1 MFRIRVNKICCVSIL
16 AVASSGCA
24 LAQYGGSGGMGTP
37 ASGGTYTPGSRSY
50 GHGAAIGAAVGGGA
64 GAALLFFGLRHRHNR
79 VVGCVAP
86 DGKTL
91 TTDDGKHAYQ
101 LAGNE
106 LTAGERLSVIGKKSK
121 NELGRDQLEVRSI
134 KKDFG
139 QCGRQQ
145 AGVIEQYP

>member
-1 MFRIRVNKICCVSIL
+1 MFRTVANKTFCIL
-16 AVASSGCA
+16 IVALVMSSCA
-24 LAQYGGSGGMGTP
+24 LAQYGGGGMGTTP
-37 ASGGTYTPGSRSY
+37 ASGGTYNPSSRSY
-50 GHGAAIGAAVGGGA
+50 GHGAAIGAGVGAGA
-64 GAALLFFGLRHRHNR
+64 GAALLLFGLRHRHNQ

-106 LTAGERLSVIGKKSK
+106 VTAGERLSLIGKKSK
-121 NELGRDQLEVRSI
+121 NEVGADQLEVRLI

-145 AGVIEQYP
+145 AGLVERHP

>member
-1 MFRIRVNKICCVSIL
+1 MFRKALHKRFCLLI
-16 AVASSGCA
+16 VALVTSSCA
-24 LAQYGGSGGMGTP
+24 LAQYGGGGMGTSP
-37 ASGGTYTPGSRSY
+37 TSGGTYSPSSRSY
-50 GHGAAIGAAVGGGA
+50 GHGAAIGAGIGAGA
-64 GAALLFFGLRHRHNR
+64 GAALLFFGLRHRHNH

-106 LTAGERLSVIGKKSK
+106 VTAGERVSLVGKKSK
-121 NELGRDQLEVRSI
+121 NEVGADQLEVRSV

-145 AGVIEQYP
+145 AGLVEQHP